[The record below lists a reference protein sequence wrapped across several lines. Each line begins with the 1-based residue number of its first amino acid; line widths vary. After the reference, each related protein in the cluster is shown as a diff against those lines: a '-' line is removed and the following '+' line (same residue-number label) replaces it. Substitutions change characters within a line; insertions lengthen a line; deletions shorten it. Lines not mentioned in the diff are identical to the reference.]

1 MCQDWDKDQIY
12 IFLITNHHMI
22 APQPQRTRGERW
34 YQTPE
39 RECAEEAALRGV
51 AVLVKKHKQPKGG
64 PRSKYPGLPLILGFP
79 SGSAVRNLP
88 AIAGDTGSIGRQ
100 IGSGR
105 CPGGGNGN
113 PLQDSSLRNPMDRGA
128 WQAIVHEVAKSQTRV
143 SDWAQGPYS
152 TL

>member
-1 MCQDWDKDQIY
+1 M
-12 IFLITNHHMI
+12 
-22 APQPQRTRGERW
+22 
-34 YQTPE
+34 
-39 RECAEEAALRGV
+39 
-51 AVLVKKHKQPKGG
+51 LVKKHKQPKGG

-128 WQAIVHEVAKSQTRV
+128 WQAIVHEVAKSQTRLKPL
-143 SDWAQGPYS
+143 SMHAPELAGKFFTMEPLCSYKN
-152 TL
+152 

>member
-1 MCQDWDKDQIY
+1 M
-12 IFLITNHHMI
+12 
-22 APQPQRTRGERW
+22 
-34 YQTPE
+34 
-39 RECAEEAALRGV
+39 RGV

-128 WQAIVHEVAKSQTRV
+128 WQAIVHEVAKSRTWLL
-143 SDWAQGPYS
+143 SDFHFASLHKTHFSSYAILLGLKYPFHFSW
-152 TL
+152 

>member
-1 MCQDWDKDQIY
+1 M
-12 IFLITNHHMI
+12 
-22 APQPQRTRGERW
+22 
-34 YQTPE
+34 
-39 RECAEEAALRGV
+39 RGV

-143 SDWAQGPYS
+143 SD
-152 TL
+152 